1 MYESRQSNEVWLG
14 CWMASR
20 TWQRNVLFRWIIPRS
35 IENRKPSPTT
45 SESSSEPDKDSSP
58 PEPPSIRSILL
69 CISRLRSNYHRTVM
83 ISVNIAQVQDD
94 EDLFKTLK
102 RAYRHEVGEIQWWIS
117 MRTITRIRF
126 VQFEIDAG
134 SLADIKFFSCE
145 ERKVRESLPPEDHP
159 DYLYA
164 PKPIRSIPPVGHNM
178 LLTMYH
184 APRNGTGRKHARIGC
199 PPTSKIE
206 SHSGRMTGLGAAG
219 AWN

>member
-1 MYESRQSNEVWLG
+1 MLYLQRFGAQIKDTYYKEVPGSVQLLLNELPFHVQKPAVKRGLTRLLDG
-14 CWMASR
+14 LRDTAS
-20 TWQRNVLFRWIIPRS
+20 NVLFRWIIPGS

-83 ISVNIAQVQDD
+83 IPVNTAQVHDD

-126 VQFEIDAG
+126 VQVCIPQNQT
-134 SLADIKFFSCE
+134 
-145 ERKVRESLPPEDHP
+145 RKEKV
-159 DYLYA
+159 A
-164 PKPIRSIPPVGHNM
+164 NI
-178 LLTMYH
+178 H
-184 APRNGTGRKHARIGC
+184 AV
-199 PPTSKIE
+199 
-206 SHSGRMTGLGAAG
+206 
-219 AWN
+219 